1 MAMIIGAVIIV
12 SYTTMG
18 GFLAVST
25 TDLVQSIFHDRCPGH
40 HCFLRH

>member
-1 MAMIIGAVIIV
+1 MLFNSLFGIEYHLAMIIGAVIIV

-25 TDLVQSIFHDRCPGH
+25 TDLIQGP
-40 HCFLRH
+40 